1 MRNRLRF
8 ALLLMGFT
16 SLVVQVLLIREFLI
30 CFYGNELTIGLI
42 LGNWI
47 ILEAI
52 GSSLSS
58 KLGQNNKRPLLFYC
72 CLQLLIALYL
82 PFAIYLIRTIKDFLP
97 LTTGE
102 GVSVVP
108 ILISSF
114 FILAPLSIFDGAQ
127 FPFGCR
133 IWKDH
138 TKSPIQATGTVYISE
153 AIGFI
158 IAGPIFTF
166 IFITR
171 MHSFQIALIVSLLNL
186 ISGALLILKEQ
197 KSLPK
202 NIFVPIFMSLICI
215 NVAVLSSNYC
225 DDLNNA
231 SLKRQW
237 QKENLIESR
246 NSIYGN
252 IAVTKRQEQFTFFS
266 DGIPII
272 TTPVPDIVSNEEFI
286 HFGMLNHPNPK
297 DILIVGGGAGGPIS
311 EILKYPIGHLD
322 YAELDPLLIKVVK
335 KYPTPLTQKELE
347 DPRLSIKISD
357 GAKYIKIT
365 KQQYDVV
372 FINLPAPTT
381 LQLNRFYTKEFF
393 NSAKAVLKNNN
404 GIIIF
409 KLPGSLSYLNKELK
423 QLNLSLLNTLKETF
437 SFVNVIP
444 GDFNLYMASE
454 SDFETTPQA
463 FINRLKQNNIK
474 TLLLTPPHIGYR
486 LQDQWRNWFFSTLA
500 ESPPTQA
507 NTTFLPMGLFYGLS
521 YWNSLFSPYL
531 TKFFEIIGKINF
543 RILIWPIIYLIVL
556 VLILSLRTPKIKK
569 INVPYAILT
578 TGLAGM
584 AFDLIIIFAYQSF
597 YGYVYHH
604 IALLITAF
612 MSGLTLGGWLMT
624 KRLAVIKDRK
634 QEFVLFETGMII
646 FCFLIIPILI
656 YLQKSLINL
665 SFVFFLLSAISGFL
679 VGSEFPLANSLYQ
692 TKKSTQTA
700 GILYS
705 LDLLG
710 SWIGALIISAALI
723 PVIGLI
729 STCIFLAVL
738 KLSSL
743 ILIILFK
750 NG

>member
-82 PFAIYLIRTIKDFLP
+82 PFAIYLIRTVKDFLP

-335 KYPTPLTQKELE
+335 KYPTPLTQKELK

>member
-1 MRNRLRF
+1 MRNRLRL
-8 ALLLMGFT
+8 ALILMGFT

-58 KLGQNNKRPLLFYC
+58 KLGQRSKRPLLFYC

-82 PFAIYLIRTIKDFLP
+82 PCAIYLIRIVKDFLP

-138 TKSPIQATGTVYISE
+138 TKNPVQATGRVYIFE

-166 IFITR
+166 VFITR
-171 MHSFQIALIVSLLNL
+171 LHSFQIALIVSLLNL
-186 ISGALLILKEQ
+186 ISGILLILKEP

-202 NIFVPIFMSLICI
+202 NVFGPLFAALICI
-215 NVAVLSSNYC
+215 NATVLLSNYC
-225 DDLNNA
+225 DNLNNL

-237 QKENLIESR
+237 QKENLIDSQ

-252 IAVTKRQEQFTFFS
+252 IAVTKQQEQFTFFS

-272 TTPVPDIVSNEEFI
+272 TAPVPDIVSNEEFI
-286 HFGMLNHPNPK
+286 HFGMLSHPNPK
-297 DILIVGGGAGGPIS
+297 DILIIGGGAGGPIS
-311 EILKYPIGHLD
+311 EILKYPVGQLD
-322 YAELDPLLIKVVK
+322 YAELDPLLIEIVK
-335 KYPTPLTQKELE
+335 HYPTPLTQKELD
-347 DPRLSIKISD
+347 DPRLSIKITD
-357 GAKYIKIT
+357 GARYIRT
-365 KQQYDVV
+365 VKQQYDVV
-372 FINLPAPTT
+372 FVNLPAPTT
-381 LQLNRFYTKEFF
+381 LRLNRFYTKEFF
-393 NSAKAVLKNNN
+393 NLAKATFKNSYSM
-404 GIIIF
+404 IVF
-409 KLPGSLSYLNKELK
+409 KLPGSLSYFNKELK
-423 QLNLSLLNTLKETF
+423 QLNLSILNTLKETF
-437 SFVNVIP
+437 QFVNVIP
-444 GDFNLYMASE
+444 GDSNLYIASE
-454 SDFETTPQA
+454 SDFEITPQV
-463 FINRLKQNNIK
+463 FINRLKQRNIK
-474 TLLLTPPHIGYR
+474 TLVLTPPHIEYR
-486 LQDQWRNWFFSTLA
+486 LQDQWRDWFFSTLA
-500 ESPPTQA
+500 ESPLVQA
-507 NTTFLPMGLFYGLS
+507 NTSLLPIGLFYGLS

-531 TKFFEIIGKINF
+531 IKFFEIIGKINI
-543 RILIWPIIYLIVL
+543 RLLIWPIIYFITL
-556 VLILSLRTPKIKK
+556 VLILSLRTSKIKK
-569 INVPYAILT
+569 IDVPYAILT
-578 TGLAGM
+578 TGLVGM
-584 AFDLIIIFAYQSF
+584 AFDLIIIFIYQSF

-624 KRLAVIKDRK
+624 KRLAAIKDKK
-634 QEFVLFETGMII
+634 QEFVLFESGMII
-646 FCFLIIPILI
+646 FCLLIIPILI
-656 YLQKSLINL
+656 YLQKSVINL
-665 SFVFFLLSAISGFL
+665 SFIFFLLSAISGFL
-679 VGSEFPLANSLYQ
+679 VGSEFPLANSIYQ

-700 GILYS
+700 GILYA
-705 LDLLG
+705 LDLFG
-710 SWIGALIISAALI
+710 SWIGALIISVALI

-750 NG
+750 NS